1 MKETWTE
8 KEMETLKEAYPV
20 KVSKIDHRL
29 LRRAIEAMPTSRKA
43 KLNGKLE
50 YDANDDTK
58 YIKAYLP
65 DVYQIP
71 SFELYLEIEIN
82 KICDNEWV
90 YNVNLV
96 RAGEI
101 FKFPIRIG
109 NGEAYVTE
117 ECVVNYVLSELENE
131 EVDWAAEIQIYD
143 SFVECAMSYFDRVY
157 DIKKD

>member
-1 MKETWTE
+1 MKEEWTE
-8 KEMETLKEAYPV
+8 KEMEILKEAYPV
-20 KVSKIDHRL
+20 KESKIDNRL
-29 LRRAIEAMPTSRKA
+29 LDRAKETMPTSRKG
-43 KLNGKLE
+43 KMNGKLE

-65 DVYQIP
+65 DAYQIP

-90 YNVNLV
+90 YTVNLV
-96 RAGEI
+96 RSGEI

-109 NGEAYVTE
+109 SGEACVTE
-117 ECVVNYVLSELENE
+117 ECVVNYVLSELKNE

-157 DIKKD
+157 DIKRD

>member
-1 MKETWTE
+1 MKEEWTE
-8 KEMETLKEAYPV
+8 KETEILKEAYPV
-20 KVSKIDHRL
+20 KKSKIDNRL
-29 LRRAIEAMPTSRKA
+29 LDRTKETMPISRKA

-82 KICDNEWV
+82 KIDDNYWM
-90 YNVNLV
+90 YSVNLV
-96 RAGEI
+96 RSGEI

-109 NGEAYVTE
+109 SGEACVTE

-143 SFVECAMSYFDRVY
+143 KFIEYAMSYFDRVY
-157 DIKKD
+157 DIKRD

>member
-1 MKETWTE
+1 MKEEWTE
-8 KEMETLKEAYPV
+8 KEMETLKEGYPV
-20 KVSKIDHRL
+20 KESKIDSRL
-29 LRRAIEAMPTSRKA
+29 LDRAKTAMPTSRKA

-58 YIKAYLP
+58 YLP

-82 KICDNEWV
+82 KIEDNYWM

-96 RAGEI
+96 RSGEI

-109 NGEAYVTE
+109 SGEAGVTE

-143 SFVECAMSYFDRVY
+143 SFVEYAMSYFDRVY
-157 DIKKD
+157 DIKRD

>member
-8 KEMETLKEAYPV
+8 KEMETLKEAYPI
-20 KVSKIDHRL
+20 KKSKTDNRFLGREKEI
-29 LRRAIEAMPTSRKA
+29 MSTSRKA

-82 KICDNEWV
+82 KISDNYWMYSV
-90 YNVNLV
+90 DLV
-96 RAGEI
+96 RSGEI

-109 NGEAYVTE
+109 SGEACVTD

-143 SFVECAMSYFDRVY
+143 SFVEYAMTYFDSVY
-157 DIKKD
+157 DIKRD

>member
-1 MKETWTE
+1 M
-8 KEMETLKEAYPV
+8 LLHRAEA
-20 KVSKIDHRL
+20 
-29 LRRAIEAMPTSRKA
+29 AMPTSRKA
-43 KLNGKLE
+43 KLNEKLE

-58 YIKAYLP
+58 YIKAFLP

-82 KICDNEWV
+82 KIDDNYWV
-90 YNVNLV
+90 YSVNLV
-96 RAGEI
+96 RSGEI

-109 NGEAYVTE
+109 SGEACVTE

-143 SFVECAMSYFDRVY
+143 KFVECAMNYFDRVY
-157 DIKKD
+157 DIKRD

>member
-8 KEMETLKEAYPV
+8 KEMETLKEAYPD
-20 KVSKIDHRL
+20 KESKIDNRL
-29 LRRAIEAMPTSRKA
+29 LHRVETTTPTSRKA

-50 YDANDDTK
+50 YDENDDTK
-58 YIKAYLP
+58 YIKAFLP

-82 KICDNEWV
+82 KIDDNYWM
-90 YNVNLV
+90 YTVNLV

-109 NGEAYVTE
+109 SGEACVTE

-157 DIKKD
+157 DIKRD

>member
-1 MKETWTE
+1 MASNVKFIYSS
-8 KEMETLKEAYPV
+8 KLPTLP
-20 KVSKIDHRL
+20 L
-29 LRRAIEAMPTSRKA
+29 TS
-43 KLNGKLE
+43 
-50 YDANDDTK
+50 
-58 YIKAYLP
+58 
-65 DVYQIP
+65 YQIIP
-71 SFELYLEIEIN
+71 

>member
-8 KEMETLKEAYPV
+8 KEMETLKEAYPI
-20 KVSKIDHRL
+20 KKSKTDNRL
-29 LRRAIEAMPTSRKA
+29 KEIMSTSRKA
-43 KLNGKLE
+43 KLNGKLK
-50 YDANDDTK
+50 YDADDDTK

-82 KICDNEWV
+82 KIDDNYWM
-90 YNVNLV
+90 YSVNLV
-96 RAGEI
+96 RSGEI

-109 NGEAYVTE
+109 SGEACVTD

-143 SFVECAMSYFDRVY
+143 RFIEYAMKYFDRVY
-157 DIKKD
+157 DIKRD

>member
-1 MKETWTE
+1 MKEIWTE
-8 KEMETLKEAYPV
+8 KEMKTLKEEYPI
-20 KVSKIDHRL
+20 KESEIDNRL
-29 LRRAIEAMPTSRKA
+29 LVKAKDVILTSRKA

-50 YDANDDTK
+50 YDANDNTK

-65 DVYQIP
+65 DIYQVP

-90 YNVNLV
+90 YTANLV
-96 RAGEI
+96 RSGEI

-109 NGEAYVTE
+109 NGVACVTE
-117 ECVVNYVLSELENE
+117 ECVVNYILSELENE

-143 SFVECAMSYFDRVY
+143 KYVEYAMSYFDRVY
-157 DIKKD
+157 DIKKE

>member
-1 MKETWTE
+1 MKGTWTK
-8 KEMETLKEAYPV
+8 KEMEILKEAYPV
-20 KVSKIDHRL
+20 KGSKIDNRLPHR
-29 LRRAIEAMPTSRKA
+29 AEAAMPISRKA

-50 YDANDDTK
+50 YDADDDTK

-82 KICDNEWV
+82 KIDDNYWM
-90 YNVNLV
+90 YTVNLV
-96 RAGEI
+96 RSGEI

-109 NGEAYVTE
+109 SGEACVTE

-143 SFVECAMSYFDRVY
+143 SFVEYAMSYFDRVY
-157 DIKKD
+157 DIKRD

>member
-8 KEMETLKEAYPV
+8 KEMETLKEEYPV
-20 KVSKIDHRL
+20 KESKVDNRL
-29 LRRAIEAMPTSRKA
+29 LDRVKAAMPTPRKT

-50 YDANDDTK
+50 YDANDDAK

-90 YNVNLV
+90 YAVNLV
-96 RAGEI
+96 RSGEI
-101 FKFPIRIG
+101 FKFPICIG
-109 NGEAYVTE
+109 SGEACVTE
-117 ECVVNYVLSELENE
+117 ECVVNYILSELENE

-143 SFVECAMSYFDRVY
+143 SFVEYAMSYFDRVY
-157 DIKKD
+157 DIERD

>member
-8 KEMETLKEAYPV
+8 KEMETLKEGYP
-20 KVSKIDHRL
+20 KESKIDHRL
-29 LRRAIEAMPTSRKA
+29 LDRAKTAMPTSRKA

-50 YDANDDTK
+50 YDADDDTK

-65 DVYQIP
+65 NVP

-82 KICDNEWV
+82 KIDDNYWM
-90 YNVNLV
+90 YSVNLV
-96 RAGEI
+96 RSGKI

-109 NGEAYVTE
+109 SGEACVTE

-143 SFVECAMSYFDRVY
+143 SFVEYAMSYFDRVY
-157 DIKKD
+157 DIKRD

>member
-1 MKETWTE
+1 MKETWT
-8 KEMETLKEAYPV
+8 KNEMEILRKGYPV
-20 KVSKIDHRL
+20 KESKIDNRL
-29 LRRAIEAMPTSRKA
+29 FIRAKDVTLTSRKA

-58 YIKAYLP
+58 YIKAFLP
-65 DVYQIP
+65 DAYQIP

-90 YNVNLV
+90 YSVDLV
-96 RAGEI
+96 RSGEI

-109 NGEAYVTE
+109 SGEACVTE

-143 SFVECAMSYFDRVY
+143 SFIEYAMSYFDRVY
-157 DIKKD
+157 DIKRD

>member
-8 KEMETLKEAYPV
+8 KEMEILKKGYPV
-20 KVSKIDHRL
+20 NGSKIDNRL
-29 LRRAIEAMPTSRKA
+29 LDRVKETMPTSRKA
-43 KLNGKLE
+43 KLNGKLD

-82 KICDNEWV
+82 KICDDEWV
-90 YNVNLV
+90 YAVNLV
-96 RAGEI
+96 RLGEI

-109 NGEAYVTE
+109 SGEACVTD

-131 EVDWAAEIQIYD
+131 EIDWAAEIQIYD
-143 SFVECAMSYFDRVY
+143 RFIECAMGYFDRVY
-157 DIKKD
+157 DIKRD